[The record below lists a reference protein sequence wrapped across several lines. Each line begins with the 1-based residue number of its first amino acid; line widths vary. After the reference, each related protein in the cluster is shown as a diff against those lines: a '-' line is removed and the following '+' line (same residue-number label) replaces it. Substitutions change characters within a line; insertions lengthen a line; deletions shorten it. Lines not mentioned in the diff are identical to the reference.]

1 MTENN
6 ATQAIAPEVSIGCAT
21 FKGKN
26 ASVTA
31 YNKKAIPYRNI
42 PNHNG
47 QFASAARGSVRLGSL
62 LGGVIANF
70 IRTLAEALENMPR
83 IKMSHFMLF
92 PLSIGDNEKLR
103 NQEHPQ

>member
-31 YNKKAIPYRNI
+31 YNKR
-42 PNHNG
+42 
-47 QFASAARGSVRLGSL
+47 QFHIEISLTIMANLQARQEVQPDLGAFWEGL
-62 LGGVIANF
+62 LLI
-70 IRTLAEALENMPR
+70 L
-83 IKMSHFMLF
+83 
-92 PLSIGDNEKLR
+92 
-103 NQEHPQ
+103 